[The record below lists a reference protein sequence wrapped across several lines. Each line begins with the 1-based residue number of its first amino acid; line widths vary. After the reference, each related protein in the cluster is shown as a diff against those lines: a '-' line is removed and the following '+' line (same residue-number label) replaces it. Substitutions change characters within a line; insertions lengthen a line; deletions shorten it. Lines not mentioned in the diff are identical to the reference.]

1 MSDADTQSSLLGG
14 DVALRAATSKIPPV
28 KGPMVFAP
36 FRRPDDRDPFL
47 EFVGRAGLQVEIGF
61 GRGHH
66 LQALAQQSPTVPVLG
81 FETKRQWCRKLA
93 RAAARL
99 GLTNARVVEGDARA
113 FLSHLVP
120 NNSVA
125 AFHVLFPDPWWK
137 RKHHKRRLFSCSF
150 LRLLHDKLTPGGHLI
165 AKTDVPAYADFVETQ
180 LNNFNGFELKG
191 VNSADQ
197 ILSAVPK
204 SHREKKC
211 RQYTIPVYSYR
222 FEKRST

>member
-28 KGPMVFAP
+28 ESPMVFAP
-36 FRRPDDRDPFL
+36 FRRPEDRAPFL

-66 LQALAQQSPTVPVLG
+66 LRTLAQQSPSTPVLG

-93 RAAARL
+93 RAATRL
-99 GLTNARVVEGDARA
+99 KLANARVVEGDARA
-113 FLSHLVP
+113 FLSQLVP
-120 NNSVA
+120 NESVSV
-125 AFHVLFPDPWWK
+125 FHVLFPDPWWK
-137 RKHHKRRLFSCSF
+137 KKHHKRRLFSLPF
-150 LRLLHDKLTPGGHLI
+150 LQLLHDKLSPGGHLI
-165 AKTDVPAYADFVETQ
+165 AKTDVPAYADFVEAQ
-180 LNNFNGFELKG
+180 LTNFKGFELKG

-197 ILSAVPK
+197 ILSGVPK

-222 FEKRST
+222 YEKRSS

>member
-1 MSDADTQSSLLGG
+1 MVPKISTRCSSTWPDQRQGHEGTLGP
-14 DVALRAATSKIPPV
+14 SIPS
-28 KGPMVFAP
+28 
-36 FRRPDDRDPFL
+36 R
-47 EFVGRAGLQVEIGF
+47 
-61 GRGHH
+61 
-66 LQALAQQSPTVPVLG
+66 S
-81 FETKRQWCRKLA
+81 
-93 RAAARL
+93 
-99 GLTNARVVEGDARA
+99 
-113 FLSHLVP
+113 

-125 AFHVLFPDPWWK
+125 AFHVLFPDRVK
-137 RKHHKRRLFSCSF
+137 RAPKRRLFSCSF
-150 LRLLHDKLTPGGHLI
+150 LRLLHDTTQGHLI

-222 FEKRST
+222 FEKRSNQVGDEEPFQC